1 MQRIMDKNQLSS
13 GTPEKLLGRL
23 EKGFKI
29 KKEVMDLL
37 NEEFTL
43 VLKG

>member
-1 MQRIMDKNQLSS
+1 MNENQLSS

-29 KKEVMDLL
+29 KKEVLEVL
-37 NEEFTL
+37 NAEFSA